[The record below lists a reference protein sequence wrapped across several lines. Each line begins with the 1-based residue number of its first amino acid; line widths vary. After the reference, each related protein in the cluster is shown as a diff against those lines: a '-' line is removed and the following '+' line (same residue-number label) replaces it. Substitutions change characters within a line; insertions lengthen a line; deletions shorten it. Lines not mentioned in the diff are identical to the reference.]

1 MQGRFLPSSCRR
13 SNIFLFGSKYGHSLP
28 KPAKCRC
35 LGGRCAAAGP
45 EARLL
50 QSEESQLKKT

>member
-35 LGGRCAAAGP
+35 AAAGP